1 MTTESNMK
9 IKTGLNYKWRD
20 IKEKFLI
27 LYRQLNIIKIAV
39 EYSGI
44 FIIGA
49 KHCQEW
55 LDAVDVIAGV
65 VN

>member
-1 MTTESNMK
+1 MK
-9 IKTGLNYKWRD
+9 RFRID

-44 FIIGA
+44 SIIGA
-49 KHCQEW
+49 KNCQEW
-55 LDAVDVIAGV
+55 LDV
-65 VN
+65 VGCYCRGGELV